1 MKVTER
7 VLLLSLALL
16 LVACGD
22 NSPPVVL
29 KDAQADYF
37 GSWEH
42 VGSEYGND
50 IVSDNMLLVFH
61 PDSTVSYKRCINRMN
76 GHTYTSFPD
85 ARIRSLTDKQ
95 LVITAGI
102 WFLHFTRTLPI
113 NRAPYVDGGE
123 SYLEVDGLKL
133 RKLRA
138 GESSTHSTWK
148 CDSDDDRHRD
158 KDEDED
164 TQV

>member
-85 ARIRSLTDKQ
+85 AHIRSLTDKQ
-95 LVITAGI
+95 HVTPTSIR
-102 WFLHFTRTLPI
+102 FQQ
-113 NRAPYVDGGE
+113 Y
-123 SYLEVDGLKL
+123 
-133 RKLRA
+133 
-138 GESSTHSTWK
+138 THT
-148 CDSDDDRHRD
+148 
-158 KDEDED
+158 
-164 TQV
+164 